1 VSRVYNFNPGP
12 ACLPEAVL
20 REAAEEM
27 LDCRGTGMSVMEM
40 SHRAPAFV
48 AILQEA
54 EADLRALMGIPD
66 SYAVLFLQGGASQ
79 QFAMVPMNL
88 ARNGKADYLVTGS
101 FAQKAAEEARKYVD
115 VRVAASGEESNFARI
130 PDVQGLSFRPDADY
144 VHLCLNNTIFGT
156 RFAALPDVGDV
167 PLVGDLSS
175 CILSEPIDVSRYA
188 LIYAGAQKNMGV
200 AGLTVVIVRRD
211 LVRDDLPPQVPT
223 MLRYSTHMKADSLYN
238 TPPCQAI
245 YMCGKVLRWLKG
257 LGGLESMAGINRR
270 KADLLYSYL
279 DQSKV
284 FRGTAHPDSR
294 SMMNVTFVTGDK
306 ARDAEFVRYA
316 EQSGLVGLK
325 GHRAAGGMRASIYN
339 AIPMAGVQALVDCM
353 AAYEEAQA

>member
-1 VSRVYNFNPGP
+1 MSRVYNFNPGP
-12 ACLPEAVL
+12 ACLPEEVL
-20 REAAEEM
+20 REAAAEI

-40 SHRAPAFV
+40 SHRAPAFE

-54 EADLRALMGIPD
+54 EADLRSLMGIPD
-66 SYAVLFLQGGASQ
+66 NYEVLFLQGGASQ

-88 ARNGKADYLVTGS
+88 SRNGKADYLVTGS
-101 FAQKAAEEARKYVD
+101 FSQKAAEEARRFLD
-115 VRVAASGEESNFARI
+115 VRVAATGEEGNFSRI
-130 PDVQGLSFRPDADY
+130 PPVEGLTFRPDADY

-156 RFAALPDVGDV
+156 RFSKLPETGDI

-188 LIYAGAQKNMGV
+188 LIYAGAQKNMGI
-200 AGLTVVIVRRD
+200 AGLTVVIIRRD
-211 LVRDDLPPQVPT
+211 MVRDDLPDSVPT

-257 LGGLESMAGINRR
+257 LGGLSAMAAINRD
-270 KADLLYSYL
+270 KAALLYDYL
-279 DQSKV
+279 DQSRV

-294 SMMNVTFVTGDK
+294 SLMNVTFVTGDK
-306 ARDAEFVRYA
+306 EKDAAFIRFA
-316 EQSGLVGLK
+316 EQRGLCGLK
-325 GHRAAGGMRASIYN
+325 GHRSAGGMRASIYN
-339 AIPMAGVQALVDCM
+339 AMTVQGVQALVDCM
-353 AAYEEAQA
+353 AAFEGAQK